1 MALLA
6 KCFYLAY
13 LIVYNSHTIAPSLLL
28 PTFLQGPKQLVE
40 TQVLCV
46 DEQGRAGT
54 ILVLLYNLAASAANR
69 YILWCIYVCVIFFCS
84 FYMIYVTGIANARP
98 SPSPDCL
105 SDFLLAQLHAD
116 VVSAGAHAC

>member
-6 KCFYLAY
+6 KILYLAY
-13 LIVYNSHTIAPSLLL
+13 LKVYNSHTIAPSLSL

-69 YILWCIYVCVIFFCS
+69 YILWCNFICVVFFCS
-84 FYMIYVTGIANARP
+84 FNMIYASQGHR
-98 SPSPDCL
+98 
-105 SDFLLAQLHAD
+105 
-116 VVSAGAHAC
+116 